1 MFFNIFYYCSMIILI
16 PGILFSIYAS
26 IRVNSTFNRY
36 NRVASQNGSSA
47 KTVAEML
54 LFKNG
59 SNVRVTHISGQLTDN
74 YNPET
79 ETLSLSDSTYSSNS
93 VASVAVAAH
102 EVGHVIQH
110 QEEYVPLK
118 IRTALVP
125 VVNIGSRLALPVAI
139 VGVILEWLS
148 SSMGTLGSIFIC
160 LGIIMYSLASIF
172 ALVTLPVEINASRRA
187 KKMLLDNGL
196 ITQSESKQVGSV
208 LYAAAL
214 TYFASLLVSLL
225 YLLRFIIII
234 ASMRRKD

>member
-26 IRVNSTFNRY
+26 IRVKTTFNRY
-36 NRVASQNGSSA
+36 NRVSTLNGSSA

-59 SNVRVTHISGQLTDN
+59 SHVRVTHISGQLTDN

-110 QEEYVPLK
+110 QEEYTPLK
-118 IRTALVP
+118 IRSALVP
-125 VVNIGSRLALPVAI
+125 VVNFGSRLALPVAI
-139 VGVILEWLS
+139 FGVILEWLS
-148 SSMGTLGSIFIC
+148 SSMGTLGSILIC
-160 LGIIMYSLASIF
+160 VGIIMYSLASIF

-187 KKMLLDNGL
+187 KKMLLENGI
-196 ITQSESKQVGSV
+196 ITSSESKQVGSV

-214 TYFASLLVSLL
+214 MYFASLLVSLL
-225 YLLRFIIII
+225 YLLRFIVLI
-234 ASMRRKD
+234 ASIRRKD